1 VLIPYF
7 TPVTAMIKVEV
18 INELIGLA
26 RGCRVAGAQERDI
39 WRSGLVRKAGA
50 LRMPV

>member
-26 RGCRVAGAQERDI
+26 HPIEVI
-39 WRSGLVRKAGA
+39 RSDQAIA
-50 LRMPV
+50 